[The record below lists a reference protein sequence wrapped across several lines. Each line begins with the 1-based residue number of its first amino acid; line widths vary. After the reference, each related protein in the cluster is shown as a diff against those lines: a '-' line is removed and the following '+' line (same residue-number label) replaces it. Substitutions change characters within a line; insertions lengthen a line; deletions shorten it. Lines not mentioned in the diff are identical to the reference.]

1 MNFVIIDRVYWSPID
16 TSSNNRTLPISDP
29 PPLNHQY
36 QNSGQSRQG
45 LILSSICQ
53 AIVLA
58 SNHLSFFHSSIKNPP
73 QFITRY
79 LCEGM
84 SGARTQIYLCYWT
97 VWRAQDVFI
106 IPGACKCQREAKFGQ
121 KFKFRPGSDPKLQNE
136 NPLLVFNIQ
145 LKNA

>member
-45 LILSSICQ
+45 LILSSICL

-58 SNHLSFFHSSIKNPP
+58 SNHLSFFHSSIKKSPTIYHQVFMWGYVWCQNPD
-73 QFITRY
+73 FSVLLDY
-79 LCEGM
+79 LES
-84 SGARTQIYLCYWT
+84 SGCVHNTWG
-97 VWRAQDVFI
+97 RASVRGRLNLGRNLNSVQVL
-106 IPGACKCQREAKFGQ
+106 IPNYKMKIPCLF
-121 KFKFRPGSDPKLQNE
+121 STSS
-136 NPLLVFNIQ
+136 
-145 LKNA
+145 

>member
-58 SNHLSFFHSSIKNPP
+58 FNHLSFFHSSIKNPP
-73 QFITRY
+73 QYITRY

-84 SGARTQIYLCYWT
+84 SGARTQIFLCYWT
-97 VWRAQDVFI
+97 IWRARDVFI
-106 IPGACKCQREAKFGQ
+106 IPGGRASVRGRLNLGRNLNSVQVLIPNYKMKIPCLF
-121 KFKFRPGSDPKLQNE
+121 STSS
-136 NPLLVFNIQ
+136 
-145 LKNA
+145 

>member
-58 SNHLSFFHSSIKNPP
+58 FNHLSFFHSSIKNPP

-84 SGARTQIYLCYWT
+84 SGARTQIFLCYWT
-97 VWRAQDVFI
+97 IRRARDVFI
-106 IPGACKCQREAKFGQ
+106 IPGGRASVRGRLNLGRNLNSVQVLIPNYKMKIPCLF
-121 KFKFRPGSDPKLQNE
+121 STSS
-136 NPLLVFNIQ
+136 
-145 LKNA
+145 

>member
-45 LILSSICQ
+45 IILSSICQ

-84 SGARTQIYLCYWT
+84 SGARTQIFLCYWT
-97 VWRAQDVFI
+97 IWRARDVFI
-106 IPGACKCQREAKFGQ
+106 IPGGRASVRGRLNLGRNLNSVQVLIPNYKMKIPFL
-121 KFKFRPGSDPKLQNE
+121 FSTSS
-136 NPLLVFNIQ
+136 
-145 LKNA
+145 

>member
-29 PPLNHQY
+29 PPLSHQY

-45 LILSSICQ
+45 IILSSICQ

-84 SGARTQIYLCYWT
+84 SGARTQIFLCYWT
-97 VWRAQDVFI
+97 LESSGCVHNTWGRASVRGRLNLGRNLNSVQVL
-106 IPGACKCQREAKFGQ
+106 IPNYKMKIPCLF
-121 KFKFRPGSDPKLQNE
+121 STSS
-136 NPLLVFNIQ
+136 
-145 LKNA
+145 